1 MMKVGLLIPFSG
13 LVSSIGQEIEKGLRL
28 GCSGFDIEE
37 VSIVTQ
43 YLNCDEIDRNRDALN
58 DLIKA
63 ENAQLIIAVL
73 NCDQSE
79 LMKAHFEKC
88 GRPVVIFNL
97 AACRDVIKEKK
108 LSNVFLNSLDL
119 SSSQYVLSNF
129 AKDLL
134 DQTCVCLDRV
144 EEKGVGTMSK
154 KLMQHI
160 SGDMLGYL
168 YGEEDIQEVLNFA
181 QQHRPRHIH
190 ILTASHSIFSKFI
203 KLLKEEKF
211 SKVVKVSFI
220 PYFSDTS
227 TMKVLEVSSRN
238 IFSASTWF
246 KEIDNEANLEFV
258 ENYHNNFGSAPEGYA
273 LLAYEV
279 GLLLRNSLE
288 EKSGKISKERLLV
301 DLNRVN
307 VLGPRG
313 AIDLHTQ
320 RISANPVYV
329 SKVGLGWDGLSLKRE
344 IISCEEMV

>member
-1 MMKVGLLIPFSG
+1 MKVGILMPFSG
-13 LVSSIGQEIEKGLRL
+13 LVSSIAQEIEKGLRL
-28 GCSGFDIEE
+28 GSNVFDKEE
-37 VSIVTQ
+37 VSIVTR
-43 YLNCDEIDRNRDALN
+43 YLNCEEIDRNKDALN
-58 DLIKA
+58 DLIKV
-63 ENAQLIIAVL
+63 EKAQLIIAVL

-79 LMKAHFEKC
+79 LMQAYFEKC
-88 GRPVVIFNL
+88 GTPVVIFNL
-97 AACRDVIKEKK
+97 AACRDLSKGQK

-119 SSSQYVLSNF
+119 SSSQYVLGNF

-144 EEKGVGTMSK
+144 EEGEGGTISK
-154 KLMQHI
+154 KAMQHI

-168 YGEEDIQEVLNFA
+168 FGEEDIQEVLNFA
-181 QQHRPRHIH
+181 QQHRPKHIH
-190 ILTASHSIFSKFI
+190 VLTSSHAIFSKFI
-203 KLLKEEKF
+203 KHLNEEKF
-211 SKVVKVSFI
+211 SKVIKVSFV

-288 EKSGKISKERLLV
+288 EHSGKVSKERLLV

-344 IISCEEMV
+344 IISREEMV